1 MKQILEYKWSILAL
15 AGLLAGLLL
24 ARGGMASLMP
34 LVRFL
39 IPIIVIVV
47 VAKFASKKLRSA
59 ASDFVAKN
67 MGQMGQAGGFGNV
80 GAGQA
85 GARGK
90 NVIDLCP
97 KCGSY
102 LKAGHKCS

>member
-1 MKQILEYKWSILAL
+1 MKQLLEYKWSFVAL

-24 ARGGMASLMP
+24 ARGGVASLMP

-39 IPIIVIVV
+39 IPIVIIVV

-80 GAGQA
+80 GAGA
-85 GARGK
+85 GGK
-90 NVIDLCP
+90 RQPVIDLCP

-102 LKAGHKCS
+102 LKPGHKCS